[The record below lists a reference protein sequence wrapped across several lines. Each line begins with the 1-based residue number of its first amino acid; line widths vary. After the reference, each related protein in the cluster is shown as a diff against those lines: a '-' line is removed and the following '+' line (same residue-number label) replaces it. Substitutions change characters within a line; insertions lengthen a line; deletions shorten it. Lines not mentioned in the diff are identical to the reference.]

1 MIGKLI
7 KHNFGYNLLDA
18 NGKHIATSK
27 DEYSNGV
34 KQDYWLSL
42 KNCQE
47 IENGYD
53 LDELVKERFG
63 EAFWHDGDKYF
74 KEGFQKAL
82 QIFGNNKFSVDD
94 LTMLFAYGHQI
105 GMNTVLA
112 IQSQHSPQPM
122 EKPDSDKLRAEFIQ
136 SLQQTEW
143 QVEILTEPMNLDEI
157 KEQGKGFLNV
167 DLRKFKLDSDKCL
180 ILKRI

>member
-7 KHNFGYNLLDA
+7 KHDFGYNLLDA

-42 KNCQE
+42 KNCQA

-63 EAFWHDGDKYF
+63 KAFWHDGDKYF
-74 KEGFQKAL
+74 KEGFKKAIEL
-82 QIFGNNKFSVDD
+82 LGDKKFDEEAIFDSV
-94 LTMLFAYGHQI
+94 MLGVVFEDI
-105 GMNTVLA
+105 GIKEIETYDELKDLA
-112 IQSQHSPQPM
+112 I
-122 EKPDSDKLRAEFIQ
+122 KRNTK
-136 SLQQTEW
+136 TEW

-157 KEQGKGFLNV
+157 KEQNKGFLNV
-167 DLRKFKLDSDKCL
+167 DLRKFKLDSNKCL

>member
-7 KHNFGYNLLDA
+7 KHDFGYNLLDA
-18 NGKHIATSK
+18 NSKHIAISK

-42 KNCQE
+42 KNCKA

-74 KEGFQKAL
+74 KEGFKKAL
-82 QIFGNNKFSVDD
+82 EIFGDKKFDEEAIFDSV
-94 LTMLFAYGHQI
+94 MLGVAFEDI
-105 GMNTVLA
+105 GIKEIETYDELKDLA
-112 IQSQHSPQPM
+112 IKRNTKS
-122 EKPDSDKLRAEFIQ
+122 
-136 SLQQTEW
+136 EW

>member
-1 MIGKLI
+1 MTGKLI

-27 DEYSNGV
+27 DEYSNRV

-82 QIFGNNKFSVDD
+82 ELLGDKKFDEEAIFDSV
-94 LTMLFAYGHQI
+94 MLGVVFEDI
-105 GMNTVLA
+105 GIKEIETYDELKDLA
-112 IQSQHSPQPM
+112 I
-122 EKPDSDKLRAEFIQ
+122 KRNIK
-136 SLQQTEW
+136 TEW

>member
-7 KHNFGYNLLDA
+7 KHDFGYNLLDA
-18 NGKHIATSK
+18 NSKHIATSK

-42 KNCQE
+42 KNCKA

-53 LDELVKERFG
+53 LDELVKSKYPNVDNEDF
-63 EAFWHDGDKYF
+63 EYDCEHDMIRDNYRSRGFYEGAKAIIEILGDKRFNEHDIKKVLYL
-74 KEGFQKAL
+74 KNGFDE
-82 QIFGNNKFSVDD
+82 N
-94 LTMLFAYGHQI
+94 
-105 GMNTVLA
+105 GM
-112 IQSQHSPQPM
+112 SFYY
-122 EKPDSDKLRAEFIQ
+122 SDKEIIQ

-180 ILKRI
+180 ILKRA